1 METHDDPTGP
11 SVESDGLAF
20 FYGEA
25 QRMFEGL
32 RDDTAQLARRASR
45 VARAVLEDGCD
56 PTEQERADFH
66 RACEL
71 AERSAALTFRLLKTL
86 DIG

>member
-1 METHDDPTGP
+1 MTDHDAT

-25 QRMFEGL
+25 TRMLEGL

-45 VARAVLEDGCD
+45 VARAVLEDGLE
-56 PTEQERADFH
+56 PTEQECADFH
-66 RACEL
+66 RACDL